1 MQDKQVAGF
10 YTANDR
16 PEAMEALKHVLL
28 ERKNTVKDNQ
38 TATQVADMIRSIE
51 ARDAENEARDKAR
64 IDAAIARGKEKG
76 EA

>member
-1 MQDKQVAGF
+1 
-10 YTANDR
+10 
-16 PEAMEALKHVLL
+16 
-28 ERKNTVKDNQ
+28 
-38 TATQVADMIRSIE
+38 MIRSIE